1 APDATFGSLGS
12 VTFAGGSG
20 NLVTQTVNF
29 MPAADSLVEGNE
41 DATLTPSGPT
51 LNNQVTYTAG
61 TVTIQDANTATVRVV
76 GQTVNE
82 NGSPPQAITVQ
93 IGRASGREREELL
106 VVVDAAAAEGREA
119 ADARLGSL
127 GSVTFAGGSGN
138 LAIQTVEYAPIP
150 DIFVKGNEAATL
162 TPSGPTLNN
171 QVTYTAGTVT
181 IQDGNTATVRVVGQT
196 VNENGSPPQAITV

>member
-82 NGSPPQAITVQ
+82 NGGAQPVNVQ
-93 IGRASGREREELL
+93 ITMASGVLL
-106 VVVDAAAAEGREA
+106 ENPLTVNVSAAPAAGTEA
-119 ADARLGSL
+119 ADATFGSL
-127 GSVTFAGGSGN
+127 GSVTFLPADASGT
-138 LAIQTVEYAPIP
+138 LHTVNFTPTQDTLVE
-150 DIFVKGNEAATL
+150 GNEDAVL
-162 TPSGPTLNN
+162 TPSGTTLNY
-171 QVTYTAGTVT
+171 QVTYSAGTVM
-181 IQDGNTATVRVVGQT
+181 IHAVNTATVSLRT
-196 VNENGSPPQAITV
+196 IAK

>member
-82 NGSPPQAITVQ
+82 NGTPQAITAQ
-93 IGRASGREREELL
+93 LTTAGGATLEKALL
-106 VVVDAAAAEGREA
+106 VPVDAAAAAGTEA
-119 ADARLGSL
+119 AEATFGSL
-127 GSVTFAGGSGN
+127 GSVTFA
-138 LAIQTVEYAPIP
+138 
-150 DIFVKGNEAATL
+150 
-162 TPSGPTLNN
+162 
-171 QVTYTAGTVT
+171 
-181 IQDGNTATVRVVGQT
+181 
-196 VNENGSPPQAITV
+196 